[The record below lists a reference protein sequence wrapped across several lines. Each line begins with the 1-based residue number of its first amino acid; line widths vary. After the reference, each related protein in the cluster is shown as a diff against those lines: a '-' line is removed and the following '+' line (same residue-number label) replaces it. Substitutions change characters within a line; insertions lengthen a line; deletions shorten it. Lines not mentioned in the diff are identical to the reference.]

1 MEGDRIMQELISKA
15 TQNNWDKLKTNT
27 KNRLASRANKRLS
40 TKKIIPI
47 EYMDNK
53 ENVAK
58 ITELLELFKKNKWKN
73 EDIIYSLAINLIKNN
88 KIEKQKN
95 INNFLK
101 EYSIYNAIDELINY
115 DIISMKEHD
124 VLGLIYQCLMLEG
137 EKNQKGSYYTPKA
150 VTQNMTKDIVLANN
164 QTFLD
169 PCCGSGA
176 YLLSVKTNNPEQI
189 YGVDT
194 DKIAVL
200 IAKVNLMIKYKGI
213 EFTPNIYHDNFLKT
227 GNIFEHRN
235 KNLERK
241 FTYIVTNPP
250 WGGMTEK
257 NDIPVEILSGEI
269 FSCFIVRAFESL
281 EENGKMRFLLPI
293 SILNVKTHKDVREYI
308 LNNGNLSKITLYN
321 DSFTGVTTKYV
332 DLEIENKK
340 ATESVIIDDCE
351 NAHIENKENF
361 KLTNNKVFTVINS
374 QNKEVIKKIQS
385 NGKYYLNNSIWALGI
400 VTGDNKN
407 KLFDEPMKGYEAV
420 YTGKEIKAYSLKE
433 PNKYLKY
440 DRNSFQQVAK
450 DEYYRAP
457 EKLVYKFISNKLV
470 FAYDDKKSLFLNSA
484 NILIPDIPNMSI
496 KTTMAYL
503 NSDLFSYYY
512 KNLFGE
518 IKILKGNLME
528 IPFPKISEEE
538 NQKITNLV
546 NEIMQKGNN
555 EEELQ
560 NEIYKTYNLN
570 DSDIECIKGEM
581 KKWTC

>member
-1 MEGDRIMQELISKA
+1 MEKLISKA
-15 TQNNWDKLKTNT
+15 TQNNWNKLKTNT
-27 KNRLASRANKRLS
+27 KNKLASRANKRLS
-40 TKKIIPI
+40 KKKIIPI

-58 ITELLELFKKNKWKN
+58 ITELLELFEENKWKN
-73 EDIIYSLAINLIKNN
+73 EDIIYSLAINLINNN
-88 KIEKQKN
+88 KIENQKN
-95 INNFLK
+95 VKKLLS
-101 EYSIYNAIDELINY
+101 EYSCFNKIDELIDY
-115 DIISMKEHD
+115 DIISMKEND
-124 VLGLIYQCLMLEG
+124 VLGLVYQCLMLEG

-150 VTQNMTKDIVLANN
+150 VTLNMTKDIELSHN
-164 QTFLD
+164 QTFID

-176 YLLSVKTNNPEQI
+176 YLLSVKTDNPEQI

-194 DKIAVL
+194 DEIAVL
-200 IAKVNLMIKYKGI
+200 IARLNLIIKYKGI
-213 EFTPNIYHDNFLKT
+213 EFTPHIYNDNFLKT
-227 GNIFEHRN
+227 EHRN
-235 KNLERK
+235 KDLDRK

-257 NDIPVEILSGEI
+257 KEIPPEILSGEI

-281 EENGKMRFLLPI
+281 EENGKMRFLLPV

-308 LNNGNLSKITLYN
+308 LNNGNLSKITLYS
-321 DSFTGVTTKYV
+321 DSFTGVSTKYV

-340 ATESVIIDDCE
+340 ATDDIVVDDCE
-351 NAHIENKENF
+351 NIHVESKENF

-374 QNKEVIKKIQS
+374 QNKAIIKKIQN
-385 NGKYYLNNSIWALGI
+385 NGKYYLDNSIWALGI

-407 KLFDEPMKGYEAV
+407 KLFDKPKKDYEAV
-420 YTGKEIKAYSLKE
+420 YTGKEIKAYSLEK

-440 DRNSFQQVAK
+440 DRASFQQVAK

-484 NILIPDIPNMSI
+484 NILIPNIPNMSI

-512 KNLFGE
+512 KSLFGE

-528 IPFPKISEEE
+528 IPFPEISEEE
-538 NQKITNLV
+538 NIKITNMV
-546 NEIMQKGNN
+546 NKIVENGCD

-560 NEIYKTYNLN
+560 NEIYKTYNL
-570 DSDIECIKGEM
+570 DASDIECIKGEM
-581 KKWTC
+581 RKWRS